1 MRDAEKRKNI
11 LLIVFCWLVY
21 TVSYLGKYSYNA
33 NINQVMDYFKVNHAE
48 AGLVSTCFFFAYGA
62 GQILHG
68 FLSKKYNCRYVIT
81 VVLIVSAAIN
91 LGVAFIEN
99 FAVVK
104 YLWAVNGLCLAVLWP
119 LIIKVIS
126 ENLDPERFNAAVVVM
141 GTTTAVG
148 TVASYGLS
156 ALFIYLKNFKI
167 IFYAAGIVLP
177 LVAIGW
183 FLFFPFMTKK
193 AEAAAEAETENVDKA
208 KVKEDNLLLY
218 VIGLGVI
225 IIVSNIIKDGLSVWL
240 PSILIEHFGFNES
253 ISVILSLI
261 LPMFGILGCF
271 FIVKLGKKIK
281 NCLVLCSLLMFGIL
295 LAVAAGWLGVSAD
308 IYVVLIAGC
317 GLASCVIYG
326 LNNIITSKYP
336 LQLKNKK
343 NVGVIAGVL
352 NGLSYVG
359 STISSYGLGGIA
371 DKSGW
376 NGVFELFVILC
387 ACTAAVFG
395 AIIAAIAIKKRRGE
409 KK

>member
-1 MRDAEKRKNI
+1 MRDTEKRKNI

-33 NINQVMDYFKVNHAE
+33 NINQVMEYFKVNHAE
-48 AGLVSTCFFFAYGA
+48 AGLVSTFYFFAYGS

-68 FLSKKYNCRYVIT
+68 FLSKKYNSRFVIT
-81 VVLIVSAAIN
+81 IVLIVSAAIN
-91 LGVAFIEN
+91 ISVAFIEN
-99 FAVVK
+99 FAVIK
-104 YLWAVNGLCLAVLWP
+104 YLWAVNGVCLAVLWP

-126 ENLDPERFNAAVVVM
+126 ENLNPERFNAAVVVM

-156 ALFIYLKNFKI
+156 ALFIYLKNFRI
-167 IFYAAGIVLP
+167 IFYAAGIILP
-177 LVAIGW
+177 IVATGW
-183 FLFFPFMTKK
+183 FLSFPYMTKK
-193 AEAAAEAETENVDKA
+193 TEKPAAETEVLDKV
-208 KVKEDNLLLY
+208 KIKEDNLLLY

-225 IIVSNIIKDGLSVWL
+225 IIVANIIKDGLSVWL

-271 FIVKLGKKIK
+271 LIVKLGKKII
-281 NCLVLCSLLMFGIL
+281 NCLTLCSLLMFGVL
-295 LAVAAGWLGVSAD
+295 LAVAAGWLGIFAD

-376 NGVFELFVILC
+376 NGVFKLFVILC
-387 ACTAAVFG
+387 ACTVAVFG
-395 AIIAAIAIKKRRGE
+395 AIISAIAINKRRRE
-409 KK
+409 RK